1 MGWALSVL
9 AWLIVTIMAVT
20 VLGFSLITF
29 IAALLGG
36 GSREK
41 YYDDEDDAYIVMP
54 DGTIRF
60 DTGGL
65 EK

>member
-1 MGWALSVL
+1 
-9 AWLIVTIMAVT
+9 MAVT